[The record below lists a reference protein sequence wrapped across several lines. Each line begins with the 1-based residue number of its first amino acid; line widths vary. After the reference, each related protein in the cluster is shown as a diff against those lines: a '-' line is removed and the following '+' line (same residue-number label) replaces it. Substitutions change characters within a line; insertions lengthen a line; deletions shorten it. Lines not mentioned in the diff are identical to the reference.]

1 MFIKWVRPQLFY
13 RTVDVY
19 HILYRARKNPGVDL
33 SWEEQVVET
42 VNNTINHMMYLNNLT
57 TNLAY
62 EMKVRAGTISH
73 IGDKKLHLGKWSKI
87 TAVFLQPGCE
97 NMKNY
102 IPEKSEDHVIIVN
115 L

>member
-1 MFIKWVRPQLFY
+1 
-13 RTVDVY
+13 
-19 HILYRARKNPGVDL
+19 
-33 SWEEQVVET
+33 
-42 VNNTINHMMYLNNLT
+42 MYLNNLT

-115 L
+115 LEEHLGMIAGIICGALGLLLLVFTVLLCRYTNIAIIYNAFNS